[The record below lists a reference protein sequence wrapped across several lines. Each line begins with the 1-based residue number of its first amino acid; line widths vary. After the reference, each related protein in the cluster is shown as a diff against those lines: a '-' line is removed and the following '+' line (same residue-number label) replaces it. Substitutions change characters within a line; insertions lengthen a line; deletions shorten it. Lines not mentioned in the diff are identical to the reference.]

1 MFWVIA
7 GSVAGTVAALR
18 FGFPLYWV
26 TVLRQQEYPWNWR
39 LLLSGRRYFE
49 WYYSRIFSYERR
61 DYVLTRKG
69 VTLVDEGEQ

>member
-1 MFWVIA
+1 MLWIIA
-7 GSVAGTVAALR
+7 ASVAGTVGAMRLS
-18 FGFPLYWV
+18 FPLYWV
-26 TVLRQQEYPWNWR
+26 TVLRQQEYPWDWR

-69 VTLVDEGEQ
+69 VTLVEGEER